1 MPVPDSPRPPL
12 IVVSLAAPEDAAD
25 PALQR
30 RRNDRYV
37 DAVERHGA
45 RVVRL
50 TPRST
55 AAERDAAFAAM
66 DGLLL
71 TGGADIDPRRYG
83 QAVRGAQDVDE
94 ARDELEAAAWA
105 AAADRGVPVLG
116 ICRGLQAI
124 NVFSGGSLL
133 QHVEGHAGPA
143 WGSGPAAT
151 HPLRLVEGT
160 RLASLLG
167 RAGSSRST
175 PTTTRASSRPT
186 SRRACGPPPGP
197 TARPGRSSKAS
208 RQRATAASSSAS
220 SATPS
225 ARNRRRAS
233 SSGCSPRSLRR
244 RLRTDELPRP
254 ASGRGGGGHG
264 LLDRRV
270 EPFAGWLAGERR
282 HGMRATLL
290 FPAEL
295 EARRREDDRRVGV
308 DVADVLDQR
317 P

>member
-1 MPVPDSPRPPL
+1 MPVPDSPPPPL
-12 IVVSLAAPEDAAD
+12 VVVSLAAPQDAAD
-25 PALQR
+25 KALQR

-45 RVVRL
+45 RTVRL
-50 TPRST
+50 SSRST

-83 QAVRGAQDVDE
+83 QLVRGAEGVDE

-143 WGSGPAAT
+143 WGSGSAAT

-160 RLASLLG
+160 RLASVLG
-167 RAGSSRST
+167 PAEELEVNAYHHQGILEADLAPGLRAAAWADSSAGPLVEGVEAAGDGRFVVGVQCHPERTEST
-175 PTTTRASSRPT
+175 PDEFERLFAVFVSE
-186 SRRACGPPPGP
+186 
-197 TARPGRSSKAS
+197 
-208 RQRATAASSSAS
+208 AASA
-220 SATPS
+220 
-225 ARNRRRAS
+225 
-233 SSGCSPRSLRR
+233 
-244 RLRTDELPRP
+244 
-254 ASGRGGGGHG
+254 
-264 LLDRRV
+264 
-270 EPFAGWLAGERR
+270 
-282 HGMRATLL
+282 
-290 FPAEL
+290 
-295 EARRREDDRRVGV
+295 
-308 DVADVLDQR
+308 
-317 P
+317 